1 MAEKEAAGVLGL
13 AQKAG
18 RIASG
23 DAAVRTALE
32 KREAVLLLVAT
43 DTAANTEKELVHL
56 AERANSPIIRAFTRA
71 DLGAS
76 LGKAPR
82 AAAAVTDNGL
92 AALLKKKLSINE

>member
-32 KREAVLLLVAT
+32 NGKRCCSSLRQT
-43 DTAANTEKELVHL
+43 RPPIRRKNWSIWQKERTFPLSARL
-56 AERANSPIIRAFTRA
+56 RGQTWAPASERRPARLPQ
-71 DLGAS
+71 
-76 LGKAPR
+76 
-82 AAAAVTDNGL
+82 
-92 AALLKKKLSINE
+92 

>member
-43 DTAANTEKELVHL
+43 DTAANKEKELIHL
-56 AERANSPIIRAFTRA
+56 AERANIPVIRAFTRA
-71 DLGAS
+71 ELGAC

-82 AAAAVTDNGL
+82 AAAAVTDDGL
-92 AALLKKKLSINE
+92 AALLKKKLSIN